1 MADQDDSYY
10 PYAPSKIAGICAA
23 AVFGILT
30 LIHIFNLFRTR
41 TYFCIP
47 FLIGAIFEVV
57 GFAARAYGHDNPTTL
72 SAYIIQSVLILL
84 APIFFAASVYMFLGR
99 IVLATGQPSK
109 SMIRPSILTKLF
121 VTGDVLC
128 FLIQAAG
135 AGKMVNADSKE
146 DRDSGNYTVLAGLF
160 FQLAIFGFF
169 LIVAVVFHLRVRG
182 TTSQASRAWN
192 WQRYLISLY
201 VLGLIITFRNVF
213 RVIEYIMGDDGYLLK
228 HEWPIYAFDGFPM
241 AVVLVL
247 AVDWYVGDI
256 VSKTRQGM
264 QNGSY
269 KMANSNGSGR
279 PRVQV

>member
-10 PYAPSKIAGICAA
+10 PYTPSKIAGICAA
-23 AVFGILT
+23 ALFGILI
-30 LIHIFNLFRTR
+30 LVHIFNLFRTR
-41 TYFCIP
+41 TFFCIP
-47 FLIGAIFEVV
+47 FLIGAIFEAI

-72 SAYIIQSVLILL
+72 IPYIIQSVLILL

-99 IVLATGQPSK
+99 IVLATGQSSK

-121 VTGDVLC
+121 VTGDVIC

-135 AGKMVNADSKE
+135 AGKMVNADDQK
-146 DRDSGNYTVLAGLF
+146 DRDSGNYTVLAGLL

-169 LIVAVVFHLRVRG
+169 LIIAAVFHLRVRG
-182 TTSQASRAWN
+182 ITSQASKVWN

-213 RVIEYIMGDDGYLLK
+213 RVVEYIMGDDGYLLR
-228 HEWPIYAFDGFPM
+228 HEWPIYVFDAVPM

-256 VSKTRQGM
+256 VSKATQSM
-264 QNGSY
+264 QNGRY
-269 KMANSNGSGR
+269 KMTKIEGSR
-279 PRVQV
+279 RSRVQV